1 MVKINSKI
9 LLIAVIGLAV
19 LLSGCTGGQDVT
31 SVVKALPEVQQ
42 FMKEHPNA
50 QITVTYWSKEEVAQ
64 SSQEISQQCDKP
76 ITPVAMYK
84 ATVSEGDLKIVSWIN
99 AENQIVMCST
109 TTGSGGVSPKLTPKS
124 TGQTNKLEIINLDV
138 QQVILNDSEIREVI
152 GFDWNLFFG
161 EKKDSPGNIQGINL
175 EYININSNTKE
186 EKHISS
192 FMMVFP
198 NITATKE
205 GYSKMLLEIGKDVSE
220 TDIEI
225 GDTGKVITCKSKGCA
240 GIIFIKNNV
249 IVMISSSSTV
259 NMETMNKLA
268 KRQEDKILGILEG
281 KGGPRLTFTPFPTM
295 IVTQSKN
302 TMPTKEAV
310 AVIGENIV
318 IGAVDGVVNSANTL
332 VGLNITIKVAP
343 RSPDT
348 DLSRLILRVKE
359 YYMYSGYYAGTG
371 NSNTFRVYTLK
382 DPDNGMGAP
391 INSYTGISSPILKA
405 GALARLDID
414 VSSLNIKAKDSITL
428 SLTPE
433 KGVPLSLTLTLPAFG
448 NEGIVSIYP

>member
-19 LLSGCTGGQDVT
+19 IASGCTGGQDVT

-76 ITPVAMYK
+76 ITPAAMYK
-84 ATVSEGDLKIVSWIN
+84 ASVSEGVLKIVSWIN
-99 AENQIVMCST
+99 AENQIVICST
-109 TTGSGGVSPKLTPKS
+109 TTGSGIPSKTTPTSTATTTPESTATVPLTP
-124 TGQTNKLEIINLDV
+124 TTI
-138 QQVILNDSEIREVI
+138 
-152 GFDWNLFFG
+152 
-161 EKKDSPGNIQGINL
+161 PTT
-175 EYININSNTKE
+175 TKE
-186 EKHISS
+186 SAAAIS
-192 FMMVFP
+192 
-198 NITATKE
+198 
-205 GYSKMLLEIGKDVSE
+205 
-220 TDIEI
+220 
-225 GDTGKVITCKSKGCA
+225 
-240 GIIFIKNNV
+240 
-249 IVMISSSSTV
+249 
-259 NMETMNKLA
+259 
-268 KRQEDKILGILEG
+268 
-281 KGGPRLTFTPFPTM
+281 
-295 IVTQSKN
+295 
-302 TMPTKEAV
+302 
-310 AVIGENIV
+310 ENLV
-318 IGAVDGVVNSANTL
+318 VEAVDGVVNSANLL
-332 VGLNITIKVAP
+332 VGLNITIRVAP

-414 VSSLNIKAKDSITL
+414 VSSLNIKAKDSLTI

-433 KGVPLSLTLTLPAFG
+433 RGVTLNLPLTLPAFG